1 MSELLA
7 RLQSICGPEH
17 VSDVLADRLC
27 YRRDCGPTPGGVP
40 DIVVRPESTAEVVE
54 IVKLAN
60 EVRKPIF
67 LWGRATTFVDFGVQE
82 GCIVMALD
90 LMNRILK
97 IDLENQIVTAE
108 TGAIWHAVDSE
119 LNKLGWEMAV
129 PGGGGM
135 FSCTVGGT
143 VAYNAVPHGIT
154 EYGVTGEH
162 VVALEVV
169 LPDGTVIHTGSAANT
184 DAPLPIERGA
194 NGPDL
199 TGLFIGSCGTLGV
212 ITEVTLRIHRIP
224 ECERFLFYAF
234 DRLDDAVDAAS
245 AIQSQQAATF
255 LIGLFG
261 GPKPDGVEGEAF
273 LHAIIRDTTV
283 EAERRVR
290 AVQVCCETFQGR
302 RQDSQGTRRYW
313 TEHMY
318 SWLRNTPASAYY
330 GGRPYY
336 CPEVAGFM
344 PTQAL
349 KEAIYDVYQFDP
361 LILINLFHLQSSETL
376 ENLSPELF
384 DDIQNL
390 TLRSLERITA
400 LFRSGIEGGLFE
412 TYNPEVLAE
421 LFWSLFSGMVLWEES
436 KRIFENDNY
445 FLKDTLDMAFGIF
458 LRGIGRPE
466 EGPFAASPHRLGVAV
481 DPMPSK

>member
-1 MSELLA
+1 MSDLLTQL
-7 RLQSICGPEH
+7 RSICGPEH

-27 YRRDCGPTPGGVP
+27 YRRDCGPTVGGVP
-40 DIVVRPESTAEVVE
+40 DIVVRPESAAEVAE
-54 IVKLAN
+54 IVKVAN
-60 EVRKPIF
+60 EARKPVFI
-67 LWGRATTFVDFGVQE
+67 WGRTTTFVDAGIQE

-97 IDLENQIVTAE
+97 IDLENQVVTVE

-119 LNKLGWEMAV
+119 LKKLGWEMTV

-154 EYGVTGEH
+154 EYGITGGH

-169 LPDGTVIHTGSAANT
+169 LADGTILCTSSAANA

-212 ITEVTLRIHRIP
+212 ITEVTMRIRRIP

-234 DRLDDAVDAAS
+234 ERLDDCVDAAQ
-245 AIQSQQAATF
+245 AIQKEGAATF

-261 GPKPDGVEGEAF
+261 GPKPARVEGEAF
-273 LHAIIRDTTV
+273 LHTIIRDSAA
-283 EAERRVR
+283 EAARRAEAAR
-290 AVQVCCETFQGR
+290 ICCEAFKGIP
-302 RQDSQGTRRYW
+302 QDPEGTRRYW

-318 SWLRNTPASAYY
+318 SWLRNTPAGAYY
-330 GGRPYY
+330 GNRPYY

-349 KEAIYDVYQFDP
+349 KEAIPMLHQYVASNADFARAEMRVKGFDVYFSPNAAFLWVDTLYPEMDP
-361 LILINLFHLQSSETL
+361 EARQVGLQV
-376 ENLSPELF
+376 
-384 DDIQNL
+384 
-390 TLRSLERITA
+390 RA
-400 LFRSGIEGGLFE
+400 
-412 TYNPEVLAE
+412 EVAE
-421 LFWSLFSGMVLWEES
+421 MLFSRWMSPG
-436 KRIFENDNY
+436 
-445 FLKDTLDMAFGIF
+445 GIVW
-458 LRGIGRPE
+458 GIAPYIM
-466 EGPFAASPHRLGVAV
+466 PRLGPTFALMNTLKAAL
-481 DPMPSK
+481 DPNNILNPGVLMLGLEQGHD

>member
-1 MSELLA
+1 
-7 RLQSICGPEH
+7 
-17 VSDVLADRLC
+17 
-27 YRRDCGPTPGGVP
+27 
-40 DIVVRPESTAEVVE
+40 
-54 IVKLAN
+54 
-60 EVRKPIF
+60 
-67 LWGRATTFVDFGVQE
+67 
-82 GCIVMALD
+82 MALD

-184 DAPLPIERGA
+184 NAPLPIERGA

-234 DRLDDAVDAAS
+234 DQLDDAVDAAS

-302 RQDSQGTRRYW
+302 PQDPGPTRRYW

-318 SWLRNTPASAYY
+318 SWLRAENEDFARVGMRVKGFDVYFSPNAAFLWVDTLYPEMDSEAWQVGLGVRAEIAEMLFSRWMSP
-330 GGRPYY
+330 GGI
-336 CPEVAGFM
+336 VAGIAPYIM
-344 PTQAL
+344 P
-349 KEAIYDVYQFDP
+349 
-361 LILINLFHLQSSETL
+361 
-376 ENLSPELF
+376 
-384 DDIQNL
+384 
-390 TLRSLERITA
+390 
-400 LFRSGIEGGLFE
+400 
-412 TYNPEVLAE
+412 
-421 LFWSLFSGMVLWEES
+421 
-436 KRIFENDNY
+436 
-445 FLKDTLDMAFGIF
+445 
-458 LRGIGRPE
+458 
-466 EGPFAASPHRLGVAV
+466 RLGTTYALLKTLKAAL
-481 DPMPSK
+481 DPNNVLNPGVLGLGGDND

>member
-67 LWGRATTFVDFGVQE
+67 LWGRATTFVDFGVKE

-184 DAPLPIERGA
+184 NAPLPIERGA

-302 RQDSQGTRRYW
+302 PQNPGPTRRYW

-349 KEAIYDVYQFDP
+349 KEAIPLLHKYVAENEDFARVGMRVKGFDVYFSPNAAFLWVDTLYP
-361 LILINLFHLQSSETL
+361 EMDSEAW
-376 ENLSPELF
+376 
-384 DDIQNL
+384 QV
-390 TLRSLERITA
+390 
-400 LFRSGIEGGLFE
+400 GLG
-412 TYNPEVLAE
+412 VRAE
-421 LFWSLFSGMVLWEES
+421 IAEMLFSRWMSPG
-436 KRIFENDNY
+436 
-445 FLKDTLDMAFGIF
+445 GIVA
-458 LRGIGRPE
+458 GIAPYIM
-466 EGPFAASPHRLGVAV
+466 PRLGTTYALLKTLKAAL
-481 DPMPSK
+481 DPNNVLNPGVLGLGGDND

>member
-1 MSELLA
+1 MSDLIT
-7 RLQSICGPEH
+7 RLQAICGPEH

-40 DIVVRPESTAEVVE
+40 DIVVRPESTAEVVQ
-54 IVKLAN
+54 IIQAAN
-60 EVRKPIF
+60 QANKPLFI
-67 LWGRATTFVDFGVQE
+67 WGRATTFVDFGVRE

-90 LMNRILK
+90 LMNRILE
-97 IDLENQIVTAE
+97 IDLENQVVTAE

-119 LNKLGWEMAV
+119 LNKLGWEMSV

-162 VVALEVV
+162 VVSLEVV
-169 LPDGTVIHTGSAANT
+169 LADGTVIRTGSAANA

-212 ITEVTLRIHRIP
+212 ITEVTMRIHRLP

-234 DRLDDAVDAAS
+234 DRLDDCVDAAQ
-245 AIQSQQAATF
+245 AVQQQAAATF

-261 GPKPDGVEGEAF
+261 GPKPAGVEGEAF
-273 LHAIIRDTTV
+273 LHTIIRSSAA
-283 EAERRVR
+283 EAERRATTVE
-290 AVQVCCETFQGR
+290 VCCQAFRGR
-302 RQDSQGTRRYW
+302 RQDPEGTRRYW

-318 SWLRNTPASAYY
+318 SWLRNTSAGAYY
-330 GGRPYY
+330 GSRPYY
-336 CPEVAGFM
+336 CPEVSGFL

-349 KEAIYDVYQFDP
+349 KEAIPMLHRYVAENTEFARMGMRIKGFDVYFSPNAAFLWVDTLYPEMDP
-361 LILINLFHLQSSETL
+361 EAQQVGLQVRAEIAEMLFGRWA
-376 ENLSPELF
+376 SPGGIVSGIAPYIMPRLGTTYA
-384 DDIQNL
+384 L
-390 TLRSLERITA
+390 LKRLKTA
-400 LFRSGIEGGLFE
+400 LDPNSIL
-412 TYNPEVLAE
+412 NPGVL
-421 LFWSLFSGMVLWEES
+421 SLGEM
-436 KRIFENDNY
+436 
-445 FLKDTLDMAFGIF
+445 
-458 LRGIGRPE
+458 
-466 EGPFAASPHRLGVAV
+466 
-481 DPMPSK
+481 

>member
-1 MSELLA
+1 MSDLLA

-67 LWGRATTFVDFGVQE
+67 LWGRATTFVDFGVKE

-90 LMNRILK
+90 RMNRILK
-97 IDLENQIVTAE
+97 VDLENQIVTAE

-119 LNKLGWEMAV
+119 LNRLGWELAV

-169 LPDGTVIHTGSAANT
+169 LPDGTMIHTGSAANT

-212 ITEVTLRIHRIP
+212 ITEVTLRIRRIP

-234 DRLDDAVDAAS
+234 DRLGDAVDAAS
-245 AIQSQQAATF
+245 AIQSQRAATF

-273 LHAIIRDTTV
+273 LHAIIRDSTV

-302 RQDSQGTRRYW
+302 LQDSQGTRRYW

-349 KEAIYDVYQFDP
+349 KEAIPMLHEYVANNADFARVGMRVKGFDVYFSPNAAFLWVDTLYPEMDP
-361 LILINLFHLQSSETL
+361 EAWQV
-376 ENLSPELF
+376 
-384 DDIQNL
+384 
-390 TLRSLERITA
+390 
-400 LFRSGIEGGLFE
+400 GLG
-412 TYNPEVLAE
+412 VRAE
-421 LFWSLFSGMVLWEES
+421 IAEMLFSRWMSPG
-436 KRIFENDNY
+436 
-445 FLKDTLDMAFGIF
+445 GIVA
-458 LRGIGRPE
+458 GIAPYIM
-466 EGPFAASPHRLGVAV
+466 PRLGTTYALLKTLKAALDSNNILNPGVLGLGGG
-481 DPMPSK
+481 DD

>member
-1 MSELLA
+1 MNELLD
-7 RLQSICGPEH
+7 RLQAICSPEH

-82 GCIVMALD
+82 GCTVMALD

-119 LNKLGWEMAV
+119 LNKLGSEMAV

-169 LPDGTVIHTGSAANT
+169 LPDGTVIHTGSAANSN
-184 DAPLPIERGA
+184 APLPIERGA

-283 EAERRVR
+283 EAERRVQ

-302 RQDSQGTRRYW
+302 PQDPGPTRRYW

-349 KEAIYDVYQFDP
+349 KEAIPMLHKYVAENEDFARVGMRVKGFDVYFSPNAAFLWVDTLYP
-361 LILINLFHLQSSETL
+361 EMDSEAW
-376 ENLSPELF
+376 
-384 DDIQNL
+384 QV
-390 TLRSLERITA
+390 
-400 LFRSGIEGGLFE
+400 GLG
-412 TYNPEVLAE
+412 VRAE
-421 LFWSLFSGMVLWEES
+421 IAEMLFSRWMSPG
-436 KRIFENDNY
+436 
-445 FLKDTLDMAFGIF
+445 GIVA
-458 LRGIGRPE
+458 GIAPYIM
-466 EGPFAASPHRLGVAV
+466 PRLGTTYALLKTLKAAL
-481 DPMPSK
+481 DPNNVLNPGVLRLGGGDD